1 MHLIVPI
8 VYCYYNIGSECKERW
23 ESLRSQYRKNEN
35 KQKTKSG
42 QAASNISNWK
52 YASQM
57 HFLKQ
62 FMKDR
67 SRVTSMTTTTSND
80 SDEEKSDESTND
92 CEIEANNNEQTNE
105 NNNEE
110 NVDEDVDKE
119 VTQTSSLK
127 TPKLRKKI
135 THTDYTKESASTTL
149 MKYLVQQKREE
160 QPPHP
165 IDTFFSLM
173 ATSVKKF
180 NATDQHFV
188 KTQLFSL
195 VSDIEAKYIE
205 SQNRRNFQPEFIHGR
220 SLQSPAFSQYSAL
233 STSSSYNDNSGPN
246 QQQINP
252 IQTQPQVYPENTQTF
267 AMAFANDFNQL
278 NK

>member
-1 MHLIVPI
+1 MTPL
-8 VYCYYNIGSECKERW
+8 GSECKERW

-67 SRVTSMTTTTSND
+67 SRVTSITTCDD
-80 SDEEKSDESTND
+80 SDEEKSDVSTNE
-92 CEIEANNNEQTNE
+92 CEIQANNNEQTNE

-110 NVDEDVDKE
+110 NVVEDVAKE
-119 VTQTSSLK
+119 VTQKSSLK

-135 THTDYTKESASTTL
+135 THTDTKESASTTL

-160 QPPHP
+160 QSPHP

-188 KTQLFSL
+188 KTKLFSL

-205 SQNRRNFQPEFIHGR
+205 SQNRR
-220 SLQSPAFSQYSAL
+220 
-233 STSSSYNDNSGPN
+233 
-246 QQQINP
+246 
-252 IQTQPQVYPENTQTF
+252 
-267 AMAFANDFNQL
+267 
-278 NK
+278 

>member
-1 MHLIVPI
+1 MHPIVPI
-8 VYCYYNIGSECKERW
+8 VYYYIGSECKERW

-42 QAASNISNWK
+42 QAASNISSWK

-67 SRVTSMTTTTSND
+67 SRVTSMTAGDD
-80 SDEEKSDESTND
+80 SDEEKSDESTNE
-92 CEIEANNNEQTNE
+92 CEIEANHNEQTNE

-127 TPKLRKKI
+127 TSKLRKKKP
-135 THTDYTKESASTTL
+135 HTDTKESASTTL

-160 QPPHP
+160 QSPHP
-165 IDTFFSLM
+165 TDTFFSLM

-188 KTQLFSL
+188 KTKLFSL

-220 SLQSPAFSQYSAL
+220 SLQPSPALSQYSAL
-233 STSSSYNDNSGPN
+233 STSTSCNDDFGPN

-252 IQTQPQVYPENTQTF
+252 IQSQPQVYPENTQTI
-267 AMAFANDFNQL
+267 ARAFANDFNL
-278 NK
+278 FN

>member
-8 VYCYYNIGSECKERW
+8 VYYYYNIGSECKERW

-42 QAASNISNWK
+42 QAASIISNWK

-62 FMKDR
+62 FMKDI
-67 SRVTSMTTTTSND
+67 SRVTLMTTDDD
-80 SDEEKSDESTND
+80 SDEEKSDESTNE
-92 CEIEANNNEQTNE
+92 CEIEANNNE

-127 TPKLRKKI
+127 TPKLRIKI
-135 THTDYTKESASTTL
+135 THTDTKESASTTL

-173 ATSVKKF
+173 ATSVNKF

-188 KTQLFSL
+188 KTKLFSL
-195 VSDIEAKYIE
+195 VSDIEAKYIV
-205 SQNRRNFQPEFIHGR
+205 SKP
-220 SLQSPAFSQYSAL
+220 
-233 STSSSYNDNSGPN
+233 
-246 QQQINP
+246 
-252 IQTQPQVYPENTQTF
+252 
-267 AMAFANDFNQL
+267 
-278 NK
+278 

>member
-1 MHLIVPI
+1 
-8 VYCYYNIGSECKERW
+8 
-23 ESLRSQYRKNEN
+23 
-35 KQKTKSG
+35 
-42 QAASNISNWK
+42 
-52 YASQM
+52 M

-62 FMKDR
+62 SMKDR
-67 SRVTSMTTTTSND
+67 SRVTSITTCDD
-80 SDEEKSDESTND
+80 SDEEKSDVSTNE
-92 CEIEANNNEQTNE
+92 CEIQANNNEQTNE

-110 NVDEDVDKE
+110 NVVEDVAKE
-119 VTQTSSLK
+119 VTQKSSLK

-135 THTDYTKESASTTL
+135 THTDTKESASTTL

-160 QPPHP
+160 QSPHP

-188 KTQLFSL
+188 KTKLFSL

-205 SQNRRNFQPEFIHGR
+205 SQNRRNFQPEFIHSR
-220 SLQSPAFSQYSAL
+220 SLQSSPAFSQYSAL
-233 STSSSYNDNSGPN
+233 STSSSYNDDFGPN
-246 QQQINP
+246 QQQTNP

-267 AMAFANDFNQL
+267 PMAFANDFNQL
-278 NK
+278 N